1 MEKIKEF
8 ILGGKEMA
16 LKLKPHCFVKTV
28 AATDT
33 AERLTT
39 SNIVVPSAQIQAELV
54 TANTGYVY
62 IGDSEVSPTNYGL
75 CMAAGDVAS
84 FNAEQLG
91 WGKAQISLKDIWLR
105 VSVNTDGVSCIYL
118 ER

>member
-28 AATDT
+28 ALTT
-33 AERLTT
+33 AAECLTT
-39 SNIVVPSAQIQAELV
+39 SNIVVPSVQIQAEL
-54 TANTGYVY
+54 TNTGYVY
-62 IGDSEVSPTNYGL
+62 VGDSEVSSTNYGL
-75 CMAAGDVAS
+75 CMSAGDVAS
-84 FNAEQLG
+84 FNAEELG
-91 WGKAQISLKDIWLR
+91 WGRSQVSLKDIWLR